1 LTPAFV
7 VDSIRRWSYLMPI
20 DKNELRRVMG
30 HFATGVTV
38 ITTVSKEGEMHGLT
52 ANAFTSVS
60 LEPPLL
66 LISVDKKAESYP
78 HFEASRVF
86 TVNILA
92 EDQEALSRKFAVSG
106 GGSKKFDGVAYR
118 RGANGAP
125 ILEEVL
131 SYIECGLYAAYDG
144 GDHTL
149 YLGEIQQ
156 AEITEGKPLV
166 FFRGGYRSLG
176 D

>member
-1 LTPAFV
+1 
-7 VDSIRRWSYLMPI
+7 MPI
-20 DKNELRRVMG
+20 ERNALRQVMG

-38 ITTVSKEGEMHGLT
+38 ITTVSAEGELHGLT

-60 LEPPLL
+60 LDPPLL
-66 LISVDKKAESYP
+66 LISIDKKAESYP
-78 HFEASRVF
+78 HFEASKIF

-92 EDQEALSRKFAVSG
+92 ENQEALSRKFAVSG
-106 GGSKKFDGVAYR
+106 GKKFEGVAYR
-118 RGANGAP
+118 LGANGAP
-125 ILEEVL
+125 ILDGAL
-131 SYIECGLYAAYDG
+131 SYIECVLHTAYDG

-149 YLGEIQQ
+149 YLGAIQQ
-156 AEITEGKPLV
+156 AEITEGKPLL

>member
-1 LTPAFV
+1 
-7 VDSIRRWSYLMPI
+7 MPI
-20 DKNELRRVMG
+20 EKNQLRQVMG
-30 HFATGVTV
+30 HFATGVTI
-38 ITTVSKEGEMHGLT
+38 ITTFNKDGQMHGLT

-78 HFEASRVF
+78 AFEESKVF

-92 EDQEALSRKFAVSG
+92 DEQEALSRKFAVSG
-106 GGSKKFDGVAYR
+106 GNKFEGVAYR
-118 RGANGAP
+118 RGANGAA
-125 ILEEVL
+125 ILDGTL
-131 SYIECGLYAAYDG
+131 AHIECTLYATYEG

-149 YLGEIQQ
+149 YLGEIQE
-156 AEITEGKPLV
+156 AEVREGKPLV
-166 FFRGGYRSLG
+166 FYRGGYRAIG

>member
-1 LTPAFV
+1 
-7 VDSIRRWSYLMPI
+7 MPI

-38 ITTVSKEGEMHGLT
+38 ITTIGKDGRPFGLT

-78 HFEASRVF
+78 CFEESRVF
-86 TVNILA
+86 TVNILS
-92 EDQEALSRKFAVSG
+92 EEQEALSRKFAVSG
-106 GGSKKFDGVAYR
+106 GNKFEGVAYHN
-118 RGANGAP
+118 GANGVP
-125 ILEEVL
+125 ILEGTL
-131 SYIECGLYAAYDG
+131 AYLECKLYAAYEG

-149 YLGEIQQ
+149 YLGEIEQ
-156 AEITEGKPLV
+156 TETVERKPLL
-166 FFRGGYRSLG
+166 FFRGGYRAFS

>member
-1 LTPAFV
+1 
-7 VDSIRRWSYLMPI
+7 MPI

-38 ITTVSKEGEMHGLT
+38 ITTISKAGEPYGLT
-52 ANAFTSVS
+52 ANAFSSLS

-66 LISVDKKAESYP
+66 LVCVDKKAESYP
-78 HFEASRVF
+78 YFEESKVF
-86 TVNILA
+86 TVNILS
-92 EDQEALSRKFAVSG
+92 DSQEALSRRFAVSG
-106 GGSKKFDGVAYR
+106 GDKFQNVAYHT
-118 RGANGAP
+118 GANGAP
-125 ILEEVL
+125 IIDGNIG
-131 SYIECGLYAAYDG
+131 YIECKLYAAYDG
-144 GDHTL
+144 GDHTI

-156 AEITEGKPLV
+156 AETRDAKPLV

>member
-1 LTPAFV
+1 
-7 VDSIRRWSYLMPI
+7 MPI
-20 DKNELRRVMG
+20 EKNQLRQIMG

-38 ITTVSKEGEMHGLT
+38 ITTLNQAGELHGLT

-66 LISVDKKAESYP
+66 LISVDKKAESWP
-78 HFEASRVF
+78 AFEESKVF

-92 EDQEALSRKFAVSG
+92 DTQEALSRKFAVSG
-106 GGSKKFDGVAYR
+106 GNKFEGVAYR
-118 RGANGAP
+118 IGANGAP
-125 ILEEVL
+125 ILDGVL
-131 SYIECGLYAAYDG
+131 TYIECTLYAAYDG
-144 GDHTL
+144 GDHSI

-156 AEITEGKPLV
+156 AETLEGKPLL
-166 FFRGGYRSLG
+166 FFRGGYRALG

>member
-1 LTPAFV
+1 
-7 VDSIRRWSYLMPI
+7 MPI

-38 ITTVSKEGEMHGLT
+38 ITTISKDGRPFGLT

-66 LISVDKKAESYP
+66 LISVDKKAESYAC
-78 HFEASRVF
+78 FEESRVF
-86 TVNILA
+86 TINILA
-92 EDQEALSRKFAVSG
+92 DDQEALSRKFAVSG
-106 GGSKKFDGVAYR
+106 GNKFEGVAFHS
-118 RGANGAP
+118 GANGVP
-125 ILEEVL
+125 ILEGTL
-131 SYIECGLYAAYDG
+131 AYIECKLYASYDG

-149 YLGEIQQ
+149 YLGEIEQT
-156 AEITEGKPLV
+156 ESREGKPLL
-166 FFRGGYRSLG
+166 FYRGGYRAIS